1 MRLLTL
7 FLMLSVFILNLSG
20 CVGIQGRKPLGPQH
34 LEPSAIIR
42 FSDVPVPVGFKLIS
56 DRIHEHKCQLLK
68 IGGTEDHIHL
78 LVDMHPSTCV
88 SNLVKSIK
96 GFSSYSISNKIR
108 PGSFFKWQGGYGAMT
123 VSQNDISILSKYI
136 ANQKTHHSQKS
147 IDSRW
152 EIGGV

>member
-1 MRLLTL
+1 MRSSYTKIYIH
-7 FLMLSVFILNLSG
+7 FIWATWKRQN
-20 CVGIQGRKPLGPQH
+20 IIDAD
-34 LEPSAIIR
+34 LEPIL
-42 FSDVPVPVGFKLIS
+42 FKLIS